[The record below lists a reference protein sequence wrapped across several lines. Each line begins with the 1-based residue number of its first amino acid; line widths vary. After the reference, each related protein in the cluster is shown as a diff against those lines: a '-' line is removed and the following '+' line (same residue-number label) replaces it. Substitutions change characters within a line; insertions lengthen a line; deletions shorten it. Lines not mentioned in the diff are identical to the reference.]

1 MDKHDPAKRV
11 ALYVDEWGTWYDTPA
26 GASSLWQQ
34 NSLRDALVAAVSFN
48 VFHAHTDRVKMA
60 NIAQMVNVLQA
71 MALTDGPR
79 MVLTPTYHAFDLY
92 RPFKGATP
100 LKATL
105 QAPAFSTGDV
115 ELPTVQVSA
124 ARAADGKL
132 VLGLVNLHPDRPARV
147 TTNLTTAAKG
157 QVLTAAAM
165 DAHNTFQQPQA
176 VVLAPFSAKPGPQG
190 LVLDLPPKSVVVLA
204 M

>member
-1 MDKHDPAKRV
+1 
-11 ALYVDEWGTWYDTPA
+11 
-26 GASSLWQQ
+26 
-34 NSLRDALVAAVSFN
+34 
-48 VFHAHTDRVKMA
+48 
-60 NIAQMVNVLQA
+60 
-71 MALTDGPR
+71 

-105 QAPAFSTGDV
+105 QAPVFSTGDV

-132 VLGLVNLHPDRPARV
+132 VLALVNLHPDRPARV
-147 TTNLTTAAKG
+147 TTNLTAAVKG
-157 QVLTAAAM
+157 QVLTATAM
-165 DAHNTFQQPQA
+165 DAHNTFEQPKA
-176 VVLAPFSAKPGPQG
+176 VVPAPFSAKPGLQG
-190 LVLDLPPKSVVVLA
+190 LVLELPPKSIVVVG

>member
-1 MDKHDPAKRV
+1 
-11 ALYVDEWGTWYDTPA
+11 
-26 GASSLWQQ
+26 
-34 NSLRDALVAAVSFN
+34 
-48 VFHAHTDRVKMA
+48 
-60 NIAQMVNVLQA
+60 MVNVLQA

-79 MVLTPTYHAFDLY
+79 MVLTPTYYAFDLY

-100 LKATL
+100 LKAAL
-105 QAPAFSTGDV
+105 QAPTFNTGDV
-115 ELPTVQVSA
+115 ELPSVHVSA

-132 VLGLVNLHPDRPARV
+132 VLALVNLDPNRPARV
-147 TTNLTTAAKG
+147 STNLTSAVKG

-176 VVLAPFSAKPGPQG
+176 VVPAPFSAKPGPQG
-190 LVLDLPPKSVVVLA
+190 LVLELPPKSVVVVA